1 MSFDELIL
9 IALYHAGTRAATI
22 KELQSMSAVLQPDEQ
37 ELQIL
42 TEGTIRTL
50 DAMTDEAFLALDL
63 FGGNPPI
70 S

>member
-9 IALYHAGTRAATI
+9 ISLYHAGTRAATI
-22 KELQSMSAVLQPDEQ
+22 KALQNMSAVLEPDEQ

-42 TEGTIRTL
+42 TDGTIRTL
-50 DAMTDEAFLALDL
+50 EAMPDDAFLALDL